1 MGSAGGIIIS
11 ACLIVSVLASYLS
24 WTLYSMEVQFYGA
37 QYGAPHHSL
46 RFSCITVQ
54 VCLLLVLLTGES
66 YNALLKISTSMIL
79 VPYLLIGAY
88 LLKITLRERLAPHIV
103 AVGTVATLYA
113 LWILYA
119 AGVGYLLLS
128 VLLYVPGV
136 ALFLYAQTRFHGRF
150 PRLQAG
156 EIALLAL
163 LLLLLVPALQQV
175 LADLRGAG

>member
-1 MGSAGGIIIS
+1 
-11 ACLIVSVLASYLS
+11 
-24 WTLYSMEVQFYGA
+24 
-37 QYGAPHHSL
+37 
-46 RFSCITVQ
+46 
-54 VCLLLVLLTGES
+54 
-66 YNALLKISTSMIL
+66 
-79 VPYLLIGAY
+79 
-88 LLKITLRERLAPHIV
+88 
-103 AVGTVATLYA
+103 
-113 LWILYA
+113 
-119 AGVGYLLLS
+119 GVGYLLLS